1 MRKTWLIIKRE
12 YLTGVRTK
20 AFIISTLLVPTLGAG
35 FFGLIVF
42 IVNHQ
47 AAQSA
52 RLAIVD
58 QAGGVAPSIEAG
70 LTARLPNGQPQ
81 LNVAQTID
89 RPADAE
95 AEQDRLRN
103 EINSGALDAYLLVPR
118 DIEQPF
124 ELHTRNSGNFGVVE
138 TLSAAV
144 NRALILK
151 RLSAR
156 GIHVDDANEI
166 TGATA
171 LKVIRVTKNGESV
184 ERGQTIGVSIALVIL
199 LYVSLISYGILTMRS
214 VLEEKTTRTME
225 VLVSSVRPFELLA
238 GKITGVAGMAFTQM
252 LIWCVFLGLLLS
264 YGAVMSAATAGADSP
279 LAGIHIPVSL
289 IVYAVIFFLGGYFL
303 YSAMF
308 AAIGSACSSEQDAQQ
323 LQWLAMGPLVFTMCI
338 YSVVLSDP
346 GGRMSTILSEIPFF
360 SPVLMPLRYSLQ
372 QPPLWQMGLS
382 LVLLLLATVGA
393 IWASGMIYRVGVLM
407 YGKRPTLPEMLR
419 WLRYS

>member
-20 AFIISTLLVPTLGAG
+20 AFIITTILLPTLGAG
-35 FFGLIVF
+35 FFALIIF

-47 AAQSA
+47 GSQSA

-58 QAGGVAPSIEAG
+58 EAGGMASSIEDG
-70 LTARLPNGQPQ
+70 LKTKLPNGQPQ
-81 LNVAQTID
+81 FNIVETID
-89 RPADAE
+89 RPTDPA
-95 AEQDRLRN
+95 AEQDRLRGQ
-103 EINSGALDAYLLVPR
+103 INSGALDAYLLVPQ
-118 DIEQPF
+118 DIKQPA
-124 ELHTRNSGNFGVVE
+124 ELHTHNSGNFALMG
-138 TLSAAV
+138 TLSAAL

-151 RLSAR
+151 RLSVR
-156 GIHVDDANEI
+156 GIHLDDANEI
-166 TGATA
+166 TGAA
-171 LKVIRVTKNGESV
+171 DLKVIRVSKNGESV

-199 LYVSLISYGILTMRS
+199 LYVSLVSYGILTMRS

-238 GKITGVAGMAFTQM
+238 GKITGVAGMAFTQL

-264 YGAVMSAATAGADSP
+264 YGAVMSATAGADSP

-289 IVYAVIFFLGGYFL
+289 LAYAVVFFLGGYFL

-338 YSVVLSDP
+338 YSLVLSDP
-346 GGRMSTILSEIPFF
+346 SGKMSTILSVIPFF
-360 SPVLMPLRYSLQ
+360 SPVLMPLRVSLQ
-372 QPPLWQMGLS
+372 TPPIWQMALAIA
-382 LVLLLLATVGA
+382 LLFLTTVGA
-393 IWASGMIYRVGVLM
+393 IYASGLIYRVGVLM